1 MDNFQFA
8 TIFMNN
14 RKKLNVTQE
23 DIARFMGVSRAAV
36 SKWEKGQS
44 YPDISLLPK
53 LATYF
58 NVSIDELL
66 GYKPQLTN
74 ERIMNMYEELARRFS
89 KEPFEEVDRT
99 IELLIE
105 EYYSCFPFLLKMAQL
120 YVNYFNKAGDTD
132 KVTQKIQAL
141 CNRVKEFS
149 GDYKLTNEANLLQA
163 LSYILNGEP
172 EQVIELLG
180 EDAIIQLGSE
190 QLIATAQMMLGN
202 TEKAKE
208 IFQVNMYQQLLCV
221 ISNASEALLLEVHN
235 ETYFEQSVCRI
246 QTMIETF
253 NIERLNVHTALLFYI
268 RASSGYAMQNKIEQA
283 IRCIERYVKVCLQ
296 MTFPL
301 RLTGDD
307 YFYLLDGWIAR
318 EVMLSSQTPRDGD
331 TIRSSILEGITNNPM
346 LANVQQDVRYKNL
359 IVNLKHHL
367 KLEEEL

>member
-120 YVNYFNKAGDTD
+120 YVNYFNKADD
-132 KVTQKIQAL
+132 K
-141 CNRVKEFS
+141 
-149 GDYKLTNEANLLQA
+149 
-163 LSYILNGEP
+163 
-172 EQVIELLG
+172 EQVTKKSK
-180 EDAIIQLGSE
+180 D
-190 QLIATAQMMLGN
+190 
-202 TEKAKE
+202 
-208 IFQVNMYQQLLCV
+208 F
-221 ISNASEALLLEVHN
+221 ASV
-235 ETYFEQSVCRI
+235 
-246 QTMIETF
+246 
-253 NIERLNVHTALLFYI
+253 
-268 RASSGYAMQNKIEQA
+268 
-283 IRCIERYVKVCLQ
+283 
-296 MTFPL
+296 
-301 RLTGDD
+301 
-307 YFYLLDGWIAR
+307 
-318 EVMLSSQTPRDGD
+318 
-331 TIRSSILEGITNNPM
+331 
-346 LANVQQDVRYKNL
+346 
-359 IVNLKHHL
+359 
-367 KLEEEL
+367 